1 MSARAPRSL
10 MDFLAA
16 PILVGDPD
24 GRAVYVNPWFEQ
36 EFSVS
41 RQEVTGVPLASLFEG
56 GGREAVLDAVAR
68 VCGGAPPARFRL
80 REGGRGY
87 VVLASAVEAEGG
99 RVGVVLL
106 LTEETKIDDRL
117 HGLRREV
124 LEPLDDLGN
133 CIAEFS
139 EQTGGRRD
147 DRFRLLLADAVRA
160 LARLRKW
167 ADGIA
172 GTSAGRA

>member
-1 MSARAPRSL
+1 MSANASRSL
-10 MDFLAA
+10 MDFVAA
-16 PILVGDPD
+16 PVLVGDPD
-24 GRAVYVNPWFEQ
+24 GRAVYVNPRFEQ
-36 EFSVS
+36 EFAVS

-68 VCGGAPPARFRL
+68 VCGGAPPTRFRL
-80 REGGRGY
+80 REGDKGY
-87 VVLASAVEAEGG
+87 MALASAVESEGG
-99 RVGVVLL
+99 RVGVLLL
-106 LTEETKIDDRL
+106 LTEEANIDDRL

-124 LEPLDDLGN
+124 LEPLDDLGS
-133 CIAEFS
+133 CIAAIS

-172 GTSAGRA
+172 GSSAGRA

>member
-1 MSARAPRSL
+1 MSDNTPRSL

-24 GRAVYVNPWFEQ
+24 GRAVYVNPCFER
-36 EFSVS
+36 EFGVS

-56 GGREAVLDAVAR
+56 GGREGVLDAVAR

-80 REGGRGY
+80 REGDKGY

-106 LTEETKIDDRL
+106 LTEEPSVDPRL

-124 LEPLDDLGN
+124 LEPLDELGN
-133 CIAEFS
+133 CLLQFS

-147 DRFRLLLADAVRA
+147 ERFRLLVADAVRA
-160 LARLRKW
+160 LARVKKW
-167 ADGIA
+167 AENLA
-172 GTSAGRA
+172 GSSAGNA

>member
-1 MSARAPRSL
+1 MGDREPRSL

-24 GRAVYVNPWFEQ
+24 GRAVYVNPCFEKD
-36 EFSVS
+36 FAVS

-68 VCGGAPPARFRL
+68 VCTGAPPARFRL
-80 REGGRGY
+80 RERDKGY
-87 VVLASAVEAEGG
+87 NVLASAVEAEGG

-106 LTEETKIDDRL
+106 LTEESTVDDRL
-117 HGLRREV
+117 QGLRREV
-124 LEPLDDLGN
+124 LEPLDELGN
-133 CIAEFS
+133 CLLQFS

-147 DRFRLLLADAVRA
+147 DRFRVLVADAVRA
-160 LARLRKW
+160 LTRVKKW
-167 ADGIA
+167 VEGLV
-172 GTSAGRA
+172 GSAPGQA

>member
-1 MSARAPRSL
+1 MSAKASRSL
-10 MDFLAA
+10 MDFIAA

-24 GRAVYVNPWFEQ
+24 GRAVYVNPCFER
-36 EFSVS
+36 EFAVS
-41 RQEVTGVPLASLFEG
+41 REAITGVPLAGLFEG

-80 REGGRGY
+80 REGEKGY
-87 VVLASAVEAEGG
+87 LALASAVEAEEG

-106 LTEETKIDDRL
+106 LTEESSIDDRL

-133 CIAEFS
+133 CLAEFS

-147 DRFRLLLADAVRA
+147 DRFRVVLADAVRA
-160 LARLRKW
+160 LARMRKW
-167 ADGIA
+167 VDGVA
-172 GTSAGRA
+172 GSFASKR